1 MSKFT
6 VWNEPVA
13 SVSNME
19 VFRFVK
25 EELDSSKQ
33 KGVKLDGSL
42 PEFFEE
48 LVEYFKMTDV
58 TKQTEEGLSKV
69 IEESAQLGLSKN
81 EALQIINL
89 KPKSHLD
96 MQLIVE
102 DCESRL
108 TEEQIDKFLAL
119 CESNL

>member
-1 MSKFT
+1 MSKFRI
-6 VWNEPVA
+6 WHEPVA

-25 EELDSSKQ
+25 EELDSFKKKDVSS
-33 KGVKLDGSL
+33 DGSFTA
-42 PEFFEE
+42 FFEE

-69 IEESAQLGLSKN
+69 IEESEKLGLSKN
-81 EALQIINL
+81 EAIQIINL

-96 MQLIVE
+96 LQLIVE

-108 TEEQIDKFLAL
+108 TELQIENFLAL
-119 CESNL
+119 CGTSL